1 VDATQSANTLW
12 DKVMP
17 ILIGAACVLRPLRIE
32 DQAVTLQW
40 RQDLETVLAVMGYRL
55 PVTSLG
61 EQSWFDG
68 ALKDQSRG
76 RVTMMIEATNK
87 SPVGLVHLVGVD
99 WVSRVA
105 EFAILIGDK
114 SARGKGVGHD
124 ATALMLEYGFR
135 TLNLNRIWLR
145 VTQTNSAAIR
155 VYERLGFRCE
165 GVLRQAFFADGGLQD
180 VLVMGLLA
188 EEWRKPE

>member
-1 VDATQSANTLW
+1 
-12 DKVMP
+12 MP
-17 ILIGAACVLRPLRIE
+17 ILTGAACVLRPLRIE
-32 DQAVTLQW
+32 DQAVTLPW
-40 RQDLETVLAVMGYRL
+40 RQDLETVLGVMGYRL

-76 RVTMMIEATNK
+76 RVTMMIEAPDKT
-87 SPVGLVHLVGVD
+87 PVGLVHLVGVD

-105 EFAILIGDK
+105 EFGILIGDK
-114 SARGKGVGHD
+114 GVRGKGVGRD
-124 ATALMLEYGFR
+124 ATKLMLEYGFR

-145 VTQTNSAAIR
+145 VTQGNAAAIR
-155 VYERLGFRCE
+155 VYERLGFQRE
-165 GVLRQAFFADGGLQD
+165 GVLRQAFFADGALQD

-188 EEWRKPE
+188 GEWHKPA

>member
-1 VDATQSANTLW
+1 
-12 DKVMP
+12 MP
-17 ILIGAACVLRPLRIE
+17 ILNGSSCMLRPLRIE

-87 SPVGLVHLVGVD
+87 TPVGLVHLTGLD

-114 SARGKGVGHD
+114 SVRGKGVGRD

-155 VYERLGFRCE
+155 VYERLGFCRE
-165 GVLRQAFFADGGLQD
+165 GVLRQAFFADGALQD

-188 EEWRKPE
+188 KEWRKPE